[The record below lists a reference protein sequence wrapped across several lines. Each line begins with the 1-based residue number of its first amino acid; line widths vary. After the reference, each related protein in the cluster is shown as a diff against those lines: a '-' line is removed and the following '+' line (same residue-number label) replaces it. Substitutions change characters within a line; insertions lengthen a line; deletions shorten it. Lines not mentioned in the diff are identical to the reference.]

1 VIVGDD
7 IARGIDDETRTQR
20 RCILTVVPALAAKI
34 VEELFERRALGKSGI
49 AVSDEGFEWWVDE
62 MLTTAGVT
70 LAARSAKVSGGRL
83 AAEAVPPKAMIIV
96 AMLAA
101 TSWRRGDRRF
111 LAPSSRTAGA
121 DTGRSANAERI
132 IFLNSVW
139 FIGCRGGAS
148 KAASGNYIMRC
159 RYLLHFP
166 AINSL

>member
-1 VIVGDD
+1 
-7 IARGIDDETRTQR
+7 
-20 RCILTVVPALAAKI
+20 
-34 VEELFERRALGKSGI
+34 
-49 AVSDEGFEWWVDE
+49 
-62 MLTTAGVT
+62 
-70 LAARSAKVSGGRL
+70 
-83 AAEAVPPKAMIIV
+83 MIIV